1 MFNFQWLPCTSG
13 CHLRLDDNV
22 VAQVAAITGAI
33 TGALVQQAAIISS
46 TGGYGQSAK
55 RFGCG
60 IVCLSSNEYM

>member
-22 VAQVAAITGAI
+22 VAQVAAITS
-33 TGALVQQAAIISS
+33 ALVQQAAIISS

-60 IVCLSSNEYM
+60 IVCLGSNEYM